1 MIKFTGKS
9 KANRTIIGF
18 GLSDM
23 NLQKL
28 KQGQPIYFFGEEVG
42 VPGTD
47 FTILYGKTEK
57 DLESMLKKKT
67 DPQDAA

>member
-9 KANRTIIGF
+9 KTNRTIIGF

-28 KQGQPIYFFGEEVG
+28 KQGKPIYFYGEEVG

-57 DLESMLKKKT
+57 DLENMLKKQT
-67 DPQDAA
+67 DPHDQP